1 MHLRFSRCFP
11 QRSLLLAV
19 ACASACGDS
28 RDTAPGAQAGAT
40 GGAASA
46 GGAVDGSAGAAARA
60 DAGGSSSGGGSAGQG
75 AGGDASGAAGQAPD
89 PGGGSGAE
97 PLPPRLGRYHRSD
110 SDRSL
115 RFELDAAPGLSPY
128 ATSLEYLGALVGRVL
143 DKPDGIAF
151 DADET
156 LPPAGSDHAWTFEEL
171 DAFSREHARDDA
183 EGPVSIHVLFI
194 DGSYASSED
203 GGTVLGLAWGQR
215 YIALFQDAIR
225 SGCSGGLLGALSTE
239 ACEIAERNVWA
250 HEIGHVIGLVDN
262 GLSPQSDHRDVE
274 HGRHDISDGCLMYW
288 AYDRPAMFDALL
300 SRLDNGQSADVDFCE
315 NCWADLSAAR
325 R

>member
-11 QRSLLLAV
+11 QRVSLLAV
-19 ACASACGDS
+19 ACAGACGDS
-28 RDTAPGAQAGAT
+28 RDTAPGGLA
-40 GGAASA
+40 GAASA
-46 GGAVDGSAGAAARA
+46 GGAVDGSAGAFARSG
-60 DAGGSSSGGGSAGQG
+60 AGGSSSGGASAGQG
-75 AGGDASGAAGQAPD
+75 AGGDASGAAGQAESS
-89 PGGGSGAE
+89 GGGSGAE
-97 PLPPRLGRYHRSD
+97 PLPSRLGRYHRSD
-110 SDRSL
+110 SDPSL
-115 RFELDAAPGLSPY
+115 RFELDAVAGLSPY
-128 ATSLEYLGALVGRVL
+128 ATSIEYLGALVDRVL

-156 LPPAGSDHAWTFEEL
+156 LPPAGSDHAWTFDEL
-171 DAFSREHARDDA
+171 DAFSRQHARDDA
-183 EGPVSIHVLFI
+183 EGPVSIHVLFV

-225 SGCSGGLLGALSTE
+225 SGCSGGLLGALSTDT
-239 ACEIAERNVWA
+239 CEIAERNVWA
-250 HEIGHVIGLVDN
+250 HELGHVIGLVEN
-262 GLSPQSDHRDVE
+262 GLAPQSDHRDLE
-274 HGRHDISDGCLMYW
+274 HGRHDVSDGCLMYW

-300 SRLDNGQSADVDFCE
+300 SRLDSGQNVDVDFCE

>member
-1 MHLRFSRCFP
+1 MHLGSSRCFS
-11 QRSLLLAV
+11 QCTLLLAV
-19 ACASACGDS
+19 ACAGACGSS
-28 RDTAPGAQAGAT
+28 RDTAPGGLA
-40 GGAASA
+40 GAASV
-46 GGAVDGSAGAAARA
+46 GGAVAGSAGAASGS
-60 DAGGSSSGGGSAGQG
+60 DAGGSSPGGASAGEG
-75 AGGDASGAAGQAPD
+75 AGGASGAAGQAQS
-89 PGGGSGAE
+89 PGGGSGADS
-97 PLPPRLGRYHRSD
+97 LPPRLARYHRSD
-110 SDRSL
+110 RDPSL

-128 ATSLEYLGALVGRVL
+128 ATSLEYLGGLVERVL
-143 DKPDGIAF
+143 DKPDGVAF
-151 DADET
+151 EADET

-171 DAFSREHARDDA
+171 DAFARQHARDDS

-225 SGCSGGLLGALSTE
+225 SGCSGSVLGSLSTE

-250 HEIGHVIGLVDN
+250 HELGHVIGLVDN
-262 GLSPQSDHRDVE
+262 GLFPQTDHRDVE
-274 HGRHDISDGCLMYW
+274 HGRHDVSDGCLMYW
-288 AYDRPAMFDALL
+288 AYDRPALFDALL
-300 SRLDNGQSADVDFCE
+300 SRLDSGQSADVDFCE